1 MLDNFSELFGN
12 IKDDD
17 YFREIHMDEEDI
29 HYCGGGGGGD
39 DDDDDDEDEY
49 EKSLFPQSV

>member
-39 DDDDDDEDEY
+39 DDDEDEY